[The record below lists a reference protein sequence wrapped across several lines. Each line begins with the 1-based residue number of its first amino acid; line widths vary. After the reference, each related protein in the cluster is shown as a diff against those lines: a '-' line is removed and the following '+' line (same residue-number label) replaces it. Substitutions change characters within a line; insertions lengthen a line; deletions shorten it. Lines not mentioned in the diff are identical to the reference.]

1 VALSLWLLPPLPQLP
16 LLLLL
21 LLLLPQ
27 LVLVVVDDDD
37 DDGDDEPLA
46 TSMLRL
52 RPVPESL

>member
-37 DDGDDEPLA
+37 DGDDEPLA

>member
-1 VALSLWLLPPLPQLP
+1 MALSLWLLPPLPQLP

-37 DDGDDEPLA
+37 DGDDEPLA